1 MQTFTCVPLFIKQ
14 VQMYCRSGTGVRCCI
29 SARRRGLRVY
39 SSGGGTFLRKMTSWP
54 PSWNYDVKS
63 KIRLRHRC
71 VFTWRS
77 FPPNFI
83 PIRFE
88 TTLPRRDRNN
98 KKNKNKMSN
107 DMRSVPDLKRTLALE
122 RQKEQND
129 HKDIIHTPP
138 NSIDACFVH
147 QLSR

>member
-1 MQTFTCVPLFIKQ
+1 
-14 VQMYCRSGTGVRCCI
+14 
-29 SARRRGLRVY
+29 
-39 SSGGGTFLRKMTSWP
+39 
-54 PSWNYDVKS
+54 
-63 KIRLRHRC
+63 
-71 VFTWRS
+71 
-77 FPPNFI
+77 
-83 PIRFE
+83 
-88 TTLPRRDRNN
+88 
-98 KKNKNKMSN
+98 MSN